1 MSHSLKFLILFFVL
15 VLTSCSTTH
24 YYVVRHGEKVD
35 NSDNSPLNEAGFRRA
50 EALRDVLADKRI
62 GVIFVSDKIR
72 TRQTAIPIAEHFD
85 LEPIVIPK
93 PETDHL
99 IADIKDIYGKSVLVV
114 RHSEEL
120 DLIVNALSPSD
131 TIEPIGNEFD
141 NLFVVRRQIYFW
153 QTDTFLQR
161 LKYGE

>member
-1 MSHSLKFLILFFVL
+1 MSQGFKCFLLFL
-15 VLTSCSTTH
+15 VLALASCSTTH
-24 YYVVRHGEKVD
+24 YYVVRHGERLNNTD
-35 NSDNSPLNEAGFRRA
+35 DSPLSEAGFRRA
-50 EALRDVLADKRI
+50 DALRDLMTDKRI

-72 TRQTAIPIAEHFD
+72 TQQTVRPTAELFD

-93 PETDHL
+93 SETDHL

-120 DLIVNALSPSD
+120 DQIVNALSPSD

-153 QTDTFLQR
+153 QIDTFLQR
-161 LKYGE
+161 LKDGE